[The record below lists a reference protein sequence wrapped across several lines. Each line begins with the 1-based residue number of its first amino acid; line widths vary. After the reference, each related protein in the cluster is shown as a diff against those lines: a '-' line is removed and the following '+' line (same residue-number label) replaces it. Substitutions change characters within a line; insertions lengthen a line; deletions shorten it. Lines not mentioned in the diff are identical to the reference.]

1 MKMESI
7 GIFHLLVCTALPIVF
22 VVVACL
28 LLIYENDR
36 KSKQEAVDLYD
47 RGYSDGYETGK
58 RYAYKQLEDKFTQ
71 FEYDNTQLA
80 LENDSLKRAYK
91 LWLDKRVSELLSNGR

>member
-1 MKMESI
+1 MGSI
-7 GIFHLLVCTALPIVF
+7 GIFYLLVCTALPIVF
-22 VVVACL
+22 VVVICL
-28 LLIYENDR
+28 LLIYGNGR

-47 RGYSDGYETGK
+47 RGYSDGYEAGK
-58 RYAYKQLEDKFTQ
+58 RYAYKQLEDRFAQ

-80 LENDSLKRAYK
+80 LENDSLRRAYK